1 MLARNGGKVSGNAG
15 LAAVRSLNLEALG
28 VLLSSDGWVV
38 SMESELFLIVEAWLK
53 GQAWVDWSKKGP
65 QPEKPQPHV
74 YAASA
79 KWGIRW
85 GHIHTELLGF
95 VVSSLT
101 RPPIGFEVSSLA
113 ALVPRLMDRL
123 AFNRIIPASLLS
135 DADRWRASAGLT
147 VVCSRFWGI
156 ICGTR
161 GAFPLPVPARGVVL
175 PPLASRD
182 TSNVETGQSRREDAL
197 PDAFPP
203 KDAKAPKER
212 KQTPEKPSPS
222 IPDKLLDVS
231 RTSSCYFT
239 RSAVQ
244 SQS

>member
-1 MLARNGGKVSGNAG
+1 MSVGRSSAQVLARNGGKVSGNTG

-95 VVSSLT
+95 VVSWQVHQSVLKF
-101 RPPIGFEVSSLA
+101 P
-113 ALVPRLMDRL
+113 ALQ
-123 AFNRIIPASLLS
+123 LS
-135 DADRWRASAGLT
+135 KADGQAG
-147 VVCSRFWGI
+147 I
-156 ICGTR
+156 
-161 GAFPLPVPARGVVL
+161 
-175 PPLASRD
+175 
-182 TSNVETGQSRREDAL
+182 
-197 PDAFPP
+197 
-203 KDAKAPKER
+203 
-212 KQTPEKPSPS
+212 
-222 IPDKLLDVS
+222 
-231 RTSSCYFT
+231 
-239 RSAVQ
+239 
-244 SQS
+244 